1 MNFCLWSEAGLRRRR
16 QQLEHL
22 CLAGGR
28 LHSGNEAG
36 LQQLGGELGQH
47 LDMVVGAPCRGG
59 NHEEQSGG
67 QAIFGA
73 IVYPLAADADDDGG
87 LQHRLALGVG
97 QGDPLFKPCVV
108 EVFPRPE
115 VAYELIL
122 TGYLAAGLEP
132 GGQLDKEPLFVVGRY
147 VEADQSFVYQGGEHR
162 CLLAPSWSRCDG

>member
-1 MNFCLWSEAGLRRRR
+1 LNFCLWSEAGRRRRR

-22 CLAGGR
+22 CLAGGL

-59 NHEEQSGG
+59 NHEEQPGG

-73 IVYPLAADADDDGG
+73 VVYPLAADADDDGG
-87 LQHRLALGVG
+87 LQHRLALGMG

-115 VAYELIL
+115 VAHELIL